1 MHLASQTLSCFS
13 TEIQQTTEHLRQL
26 VDEQYYFII
35 DVIKIRKKELTLKTL
50 MKKANTY
57 SEWRQHALEYDSL
70 KSNSVLV
77 AAAIALFI
85 LR

>member
-70 KSNSVLV
+70 KSNSFLV